1 MVRCQ
6 ELFIIYWHRLIVNKL
21 KSNNFSVYHKYH
33 SKQIF
38 SHTREYL
45 FGHHCTSNAWLSQK
59 YFNRR
64 RNKQKPVLRK
74 ETSLHWESSGYL
86 LCLAIRRWKDIL
98 RPFKKRKT
106 NCLLY
111 WYIYVRLQPLPNS
124 RNTLDAR
131 TTLVMNSCGENM
143 KYFTTWIRLQL
154 WIINLVCR
162 KVYRLAKGVRDR
174 ERVVC
179 CKTLKLLYLV
189 VMKGNQSLH
198 KIQGEIVAAWAKP
211 HLRDFLTQFIS
222 Y

>member
-1 MVRCQ
+1 MPRA
-6 ELFIIYWHRLIVNKL
+6 F
-21 KSNNFSVYHKYH
+21 YH
-33 SKQIF
+33 SFDIDRLWIDKNPTTLALTTNHIF
-38 SHTREYL
+38 LCKFLAIQDNFCLATTVHQMTFTEVL
-45 FGHHCTSNAWLSQK
+45 
-59 YFNRR
+59 NRR
-64 RNKQKPVLRK
+64 RIKQKPVLRK

-86 LCLAIRRWKDIL
+86 LCLEIRRWKDIL
-98 RPFKKRKT
+98 RPFKKRLT

-124 RNTLDAR
+124 SNTLDAR
-131 TTLVMNSCGENM
+131 TTLIMNSCGENM

-162 KVYRLAKGVRDR
+162 KVYRLAKGVR

-198 KIQGEIVAAWAKP
+198 KIQGEIVAA
-211 HLRDFLTQFIS
+211 
-222 Y
+222 